1 MVFHGRVTC
10 GVDNRQCIEP
20 PNMDLIDLILMLG
33 GLLAALAVSAVCGLG
48 LVVWLAGGHPLP
60 PKTGH

>member
-1 MVFHGRVTC
+1 M
-10 GVDNRQCIEP
+10 Q
-20 PNMDLIDLILMLG
+20 LIDLILMLG

-48 LVVWLAGGHPLP
+48 LVVWFAGGNQLP

>member
-1 MVFHGRVTC
+1 
-10 GVDNRQCIEP
+10 
-20 PNMDLIDLILMLG
+20 MDFIDLILMLG

-48 LVVWLAGGHPLP
+48 LVVWLAGGNPFP